1 MALLTEQDIST
12 VAGATITYSAANAS
26 DTWKH
31 TGQPAKLLVRT
42 GATGAIQVTITTY
55 KNVQGLTVP
64 NRVLSGIG
72 TNQDRAFPL
81 DKDLYA
87 NPADG
92 LVTIAITP
100 TTNVTTAIVVN

>member
-1 MALLTEQDIST
+1 MALLTEQDISAPGGST
-12 VAGATITYSAANAS
+12 VVYTQANAS

-31 TGQPAKLLVRT
+31 TGQPANLRVRT

-55 KNVQGLTVP
+55 HNVAGLTTP
-64 NRVLSGIG
+64 NRVVAGIG
-72 TNQDRAFPL
+72 TNTDKEFPL
-81 DKDLYA
+81 DKSLYA

-100 TTNVTTAIVVN
+100 TTNVTTCIVVN

>member
-1 MALLTEQDIST
+1 MAVLTAQDVSAPGGST
-12 VAGATITYSAANAS
+12 VVYSAANAS

-31 TGQPAKLLVRT
+31 TGQPAKLRLRT
-42 GATGAIQVTITTY
+42 GATGSIQVTITTY
-55 KNVQGLTVP
+55 KTVQGLVVP
-64 NRVLSGIG
+64 NRVVAGIG
-72 TNQDRAFPL
+72 TNADRDFPL

-100 TTNVTTAIVVN
+100 TTNVTTAITVN

>member
-1 MALLTEQDIST
+1 MALLTEQDVSNP
-12 VAGATITYSAANAS
+12 AGATITYSAANAS

-42 GATGAIQVTITTY
+42 GATGAISVTITTY
-55 KNVQGLTVP
+55 KTIAGLTVP

-72 TNQDRAFPL
+72 TNQDRSFPL
-81 DKDLYA
+81 DKDMYA

-92 LVTIAITP
+92 LVTIAISP
-100 TTNVTTAIVVN
+100 VTNVTTAIIVN

>member
-1 MALLTEQDIST
+1 MAVLTAQDISAA
-12 VAGATITYSAANAS
+12 AGSTIVYSPANAS

-31 TGQPAKLLVRT
+31 TGAPAKLLVRT
-42 GATGAIQVTITTY
+42 GATGSIQVTITTY
-55 KNVQGLTVP
+55 KTVQGLTVP
-64 NRVLSGIG
+64 NRVVSGIG
-72 TNQDRAFPL
+72 VSTDKAIPL

-100 TTNVTTAIVVN
+100 TTNVSTAIVVG